1 MFQRTERVA
10 TVDAFIHLVGAVLV
24 ALVTDWSVLA
34 VGVLQ
39 VVAAL
44 PLQAVHHGVPLTV
57 VPTQD
62 VVRLG
67 GGV

>member
-1 MFQRTERVA
+1 MFKRTERVA
-10 TVDAFIHLVGAVLV
+10 TVEAVIHLVGAVLV

-57 VPTQD
+57 V
-62 VVRLG
+62 LI
-67 GGV
+67 